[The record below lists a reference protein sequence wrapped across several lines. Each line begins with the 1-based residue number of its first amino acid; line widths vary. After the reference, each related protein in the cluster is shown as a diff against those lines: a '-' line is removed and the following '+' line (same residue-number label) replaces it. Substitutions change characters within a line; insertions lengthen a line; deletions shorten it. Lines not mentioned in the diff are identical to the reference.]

1 MMKMTPVKLS
11 AETNQA
17 VQKQLGV
24 QEVQKAAPKS
34 ADPANFPVFEVPV
47 NKKVLIYVPN
57 HVVADANGADALR
70 MDKPLIHSITDG
82 KRFYSYR
89 CISGIEAP
97 EAGLTGE
104 CPLCDG
110 CSEPWDLANL
120 LINEKCKA
128 ANLDPEDTE
137 NPNVKR
143 IRSESFS
150 DRVLKDA
157 TRYFTFPIVVFETLN
172 DDGKTFVKDGDQLK
186 YKVMWYTISESQ
198 YEEKWKK
205 TLDAMEDEPTH
216 PGGNFFMLNYC
227 YTPKSGEPNKRD
239 SARNLAVNHR
249 NVKGSEQL
257 RAQLDELTAKWT
269 PEKAQEMVIAN
280 QLYTTE
286 QLQKVTDTVLEGTRN
301 MIALYTGVQPAAGAI
316 ATSGNGEGFA
326 LEKKADV
333 PTDNGEAA
341 GVPLEDVDLDME

>member
-1 MMKMTPVKLS
+1 MITKMTPVKLS
-11 AETNQA
+11 AETNSS

-34 ADPANFPVFEVPV
+34 ADPTNFPVFEVPV

-57 HVVADANGADALR
+57 HVTTDSNGVENLR

-97 EAGLTGE
+97 EVGLTGE

-120 LINEKCKA
+120 LIQEKCKA

-137 NPNVKR
+137 NPSVKS
-143 IRSESFS
+143 IRSTCFS

-157 TRYFTFPIVVFETLN
+157 TRYYTFPIVVFETLN

-186 YKVMWYTISESQ
+186 YKVFWYTISESQ

-205 TLDAMEDEPTH
+205 TLDAMEDEPLH

-239 SARNLAVNHR
+239 SARNMAVNAR
-249 NVKGSEQL
+249 NIKGSDKL
-257 RAQLDELTAKWT
+257 CVALDQMTESWT

-280 QLYTTE
+280 QLYNVE
-286 QLQKVTDTVLEGTRN
+286 QLQKVADTVLEGTRN
-301 MIALYTGVQPAAGAI
+301 MIALYSGIPTAGAI
-316 ATSGNGEGFA
+316 AANEGFA
-326 LEKKADV
+326 LEKKPEV
-333 PTDNGEAA
+333 PA
-341 GVPLEDVDLDME
+341 GSGDESGSVPLDDVDLDMQ